1 MSKQKTFEYKF
12 VNNNILPNFYI
23 NLTNENAYEGVIN
36 SGNKTLLYGPRKS
49 GKTEIS
55 NMWVIKNNAV
65 VFKNNLDNLININKN
80 ILIEDLDKILN
91 YENIFHLI
99 NHATSYKLKILITT
113 SVSISNLNIKLNDL
127 VSRLK
132 TFNYLEIYSPDDDML
147 LNILTKLF
155 IDKQFI
161 INSNSIFNYI
171 LKRANRSYEDMIK
184 IVEKL
189 DKLSLEKKRQ
199 LTIPLIKEIL

>member
-12 VNNNILPNFYI
+12 VNNNILPNFYVNI
-23 NLTNENAYEGVIN
+23 TNKNAYEGVFN
-36 SGNKTLLYGPRKS
+36 SGNQTLLLGPRKS
-49 GKTEIS
+49 GKTEMG
-55 NMWVIKNNAV
+55 NMWAIKNNAV
-65 VFKNNLDNLININKN
+65 VFNNNLDNLINTRTN

-99 NHATSYKLKILITT
+99 NHAASYELKILITT
-113 SVSISNLNIKLNDL
+113 SISINDLDIKLNDL

-132 TFNYLEIYSPDDDML
+132 TFNYLRIHNPDDDML

-161 INSNSIFNYI
+161 LNSNLIFNYI
-171 LKRANRSYEDMIK
+171 LKRANRSYEEMIK

>member
-1 MSKQKTFEYKF
+1 
-12 VNNNILPNFYI
+12 
-23 NLTNENAYEGVIN
+23 
-36 SGNKTLLYGPRKS
+36 
-49 GKTEIS
+49 
-55 NMWVIKNNAV
+55 MWATKNNAV
-65 VFKNNLDNLININKN
+65 VFKNNLDNLINTRNN

-99 NHATSYKLKILITT
+99 NHAASYELKILITT
-113 SVSISNLNIKLNDL
+113 SISINDLDIKLNDL

-132 TFNYLEIYSPDDDML
+132 TFNYLRINNPDDDML

-161 INSNSIFNYI
+161 LNSNSIFNYI
-171 LKRANRSYEDMIK
+171 LKRANRSYEEMIK

-189 DKLSLEKKRQ
+189 DKLTLEKKRQ

>member
-12 VNNNILPNFYI
+12 VNNNILPNFYV
-23 NLTNENAYEGVIN
+23 NFTNKNAYEGVVN
-36 SGNKTLLYGPRKS
+36 SGNKTLLFGPRKS
-49 GKTEIS
+49 GKTEIGK
-55 NMWVIKNNAV
+55 MWATKNNAV
-65 VFKNNLDNLININKN
+65 VFKNNLDNLINTRNN

-99 NHATSYKLKILITT
+99 NHAASYELKILITT
-113 SVSISNLNIKLNDL
+113 SISINDLDIKLNDL

-132 TFNYLEIYSPDDDML
+132 TFNYLRINNPDDDML

-161 INSNSIFNYI
+161 LNSNSIFNYI
-171 LKRANRSYEDMIK
+171 LKRANRSYEEMIK

-189 DKLSLEKKRQ
+189 DKLTLEKKRQ